1 VGVSD
6 PLDVFCGVQVGDVGA
21 PVNTIDGLYRLLG
34 AAHTC
39 SPLASCANLDA
50 TSHIEVVEMDSRTSA
65 QLAPEG

>member
-1 VGVSD
+1 MGVSV
-6 PLDVFCGVQVGDVGA
+6 PLDVFCAAQVGVVGA

-34 AAHTC
+34 AAHAC

-50 TSHIEVVEMDSRTSA
+50 TSHIDVVETDSRTLA

>member
-1 VGVSD
+1 VGVSV
-6 PLDVFCGVQVGDVGA
+6 PLEVLCGAHVGTVGA

-39 SPLASCANLDA
+39 SPPASRANVDEA
-50 TSHIEVVEMDSRTSA
+50 SHIEVVETVSRTLA